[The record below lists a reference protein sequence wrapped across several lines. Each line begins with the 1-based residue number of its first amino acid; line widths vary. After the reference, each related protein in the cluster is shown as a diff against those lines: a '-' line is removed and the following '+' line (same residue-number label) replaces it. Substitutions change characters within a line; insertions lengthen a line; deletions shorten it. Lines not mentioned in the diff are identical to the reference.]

1 MMTFRSIGLFFLV
14 AFVFVLGPH
23 RLSAEVFNRVVAI
36 VNDDVITLYELNQKI
51 RAVTGSA
58 VEDLRDKDERMYLE
72 TRRKVLELMIDEK
85 CAEEKVRE
93 LGIEIPPKQID
104 ATIETIKERN
114 RMTHEDLLAM
124 LKKEGVTE
132 EEFREKIKTDLERT
146 ELINYQVRS
155 KIIIRDE
162 QITQYY
168 EENKKDF
175 GGEETVQ
182 LAGIFLIRKNP
193 KDEEEFRALKV
204 RGDNILARLKN
215 GQDFEALAKEFSE
228 GPGAD
233 EGGNLGAFKADQLE
247 PDLRKALA
255 GIEAGQVT
263 DLIIKE
269 NGIQI
274 IKLIKR
280 QKTQARSFEEV
291 RETIYA
297 TLYQQEVNKRY
308 MAWIKELRKETYTK
322 IIF

>member
-1 MMTFRSIGLFFLV
+1 
-14 AFVFVLGPH
+14 
-23 RLSAEVFNRVVAI
+23 
-36 VNDDVITLYELNQKI
+36 
-51 RAVTGSA
+51 
-58 VEDLRDKDERMYLE
+58 
-72 TRRKVLELMIDEK
+72 MIDEK

-104 ATIETIKERN
+104 AAIETIKERN

-124 LKKEGVTE
+124 LTKEGVTE

-146 ELINYQVRS
+146 ELINYQVKS

-168 EENKKDF
+168 EEHKKDF
-175 GGEETVQ
+175 GSEETVQ

-193 KDEEEFRALKV
+193 KDEEEFRELKV
-204 RGDNILARLKN
+204 RGDNILARLRN
-215 GQDFEALAKEFSE
+215 GKDFEALAKEFSE

-280 QKTQARSFEEV
+280 QKAQARPLEEV

-308 MAWIKELRKETYTK
+308 MAWIRELRKETYTK